1 MGTHMDLD
9 FEEGY
14 PTREEI
20 ETRLT
25 ELNALPHAGKL
36 AKKLREQRGLTERAL
51 AHAIKVPTR
60 DIKMVEA
67 EGRVRVLRDSRFRS
81 AFNLEAPGQAIDD
94 SKLERFLELL
104 DPSPGQ
110 RAILLQDLSGEIEFE
125 KMALLMEL
133 MDLDQREYSA
143 SACCCAP
150 RDGANGGERAAF
162 TDPWEG
168 KPKPKLRK
176 RKRQRV
182 AAVSPLHAIG
192 STRTP
197 HDVPDFATTAG
208 HATAP
213 VDSRIDEAPRQDGA
227 RRYRLQ
233 LVGIDGDGGEEVI
246 DVAILDKRMERPE
259 HVGLTLV

>member
-1 MGTHMDLD
+1 MDLD

-94 SKLERFLELL
+94 TKLERFLELL
-104 DPSPGQ
+104 DPSPG
-110 RAILLQDLSGEIEFE
+110 RG
-125 KMALLMEL
+125 
-133 MDLDQREYSA
+133 
-143 SACCCAP
+143 
-150 RDGANGGERAAF
+150 
-162 TDPWEG
+162 
-168 KPKPKLRK
+168 
-176 RKRQRV
+176 
-182 AAVSPLHAIG
+182 VSQ
-192 STRTP
+192 S
-197 HDVPDFATTAG
+197 
-208 HATAP
+208 
-213 VDSRIDEAPRQDGA
+213 
-227 RRYRLQ
+227 
-233 LVGIDGDGGEEVI
+233 
-246 DVAILDKRMERPE
+246 
-259 HVGLTLV
+259 